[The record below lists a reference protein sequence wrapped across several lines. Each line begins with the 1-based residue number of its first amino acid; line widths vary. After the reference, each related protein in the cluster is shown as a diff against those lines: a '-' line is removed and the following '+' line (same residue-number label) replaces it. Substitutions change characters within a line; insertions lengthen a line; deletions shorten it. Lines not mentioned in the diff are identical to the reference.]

1 MTDSDS
7 DVAHGE
13 GETET
18 EIPLWSFR
26 LGFGPFAPRR
36 PNDANYAAYMR
47 VKTRP
52 PLGCT
57 FREDYGFARLE
68 CRWPG
73 PDRLAAVGRL
83 VREIRTAYGLVGTDD
98 LGIERLGEWAPGDRE
113 WAECT
118 VGQLLLMGAG
128 RAEQLG
134 YGLEEVLAF
143 VRDAMAPPLT
153 PRQAA
158 GRLQSGED
166 DPEGDDPDEGDPEE
180 DSSEEDC
187 SEEDNPAEDD
197 PEGAGPDGAGSE
209 RDGPERDGPAA
220 DDAEPSSV
228 FGPASGSDPIGGTPA

>member
-7 DVAHGE
+7 DVARGE
-13 GETET
+13 GEIEA
-18 EIPLWSFR
+18 EIEDQVPLWSFR

-83 VREIRTAYGLVGTDD
+83 VREIRTAFGLVGTDD
-98 LGIERLGEWAPGDRE
+98 LGIERLGEWAPDDRE

-118 VGQLLLMGAG
+118 VGQLLLMGTG

-134 YGLEEVLAF
+134 YGLEDVLAF

-158 GRLQSGED
+158 GRSRSEEADPEEDDPADDDDPDED
-166 DPEGDDPDEGDPEE
+166 DPEEDEPEE
-180 DSSEEDC
+180 DAPD
-187 SEEDNPAEDD
+187 EDD
-197 PEGAGPDGAGSE
+197 AAE
-209 RDGPERDGPAA
+209 PA
-220 DDAEPSSV
+220 DPEPSSESESESEPESETR
-228 FGPASGSDPIGGTPA
+228 PASAPAPGSEPIGGTPA

>member
-13 GETET
+13 SESEYR
-18 EIPLWSFR
+18 IPLWSFR

-73 PDRLAAVGRL
+73 RDRLAAVGRL
-83 VREIRTAYGLVGTDD
+83 VREIRTAFGLVGTDD
-98 LGIERLGEWAPGDRE
+98 LGIERLGEWAPDDRE

-118 VGQLLLMGAG
+118 VGQLLLMGTV

-134 YGLEEVLAF
+134 YGLEDVLAF
-143 VRDAMAPPLT
+143 VRDAMAPALT

-158 GRLQSGED
+158 GRSRSDED
-166 DPEGDDPDEGDPEE
+166 DSEDDDPDEDEE
-180 DSSEEDC
+180 EAGED
-187 SEEDNPAEDD
+187 EAGEDDVPASDD
-197 PEGAGPDGAGSE
+197 PEPSSE
-209 RDGPERDGPAA
+209 PEPETETESAPAA
-220 DDAEPSSV
+220 
-228 FGPASGSDPIGGTPA
+228 PAPGSDPIGGTPA

>member
-7 DVAHGE
+7 DVARRE
-13 GETET
+13 CELDD

-26 LGFGPFAPRR
+26 LGFGRFAPRR

-47 VKTRP
+47 LKTGP

-73 PDRLAAVGRL
+73 PDRLAAIGRL

-98 LGIERLGEWAPGDRE
+98 LGIERLGEWAPDDRE
-113 WAECT
+113 WAECA

-128 RAEQLG
+128 RAQQLG
-134 YGLEEVLAF
+134 YGLEQVLAF
-143 VRDAMAPPLT
+143 VRDAMAPPLS

-158 GRLQSGED
+158 GRSRSAGED
-166 DPEGDDPDEGDPEE
+166 SEGDDSADDSDENDPE
-180 DSSEEDC
+180 DG
-187 SEEDNPAEDD
+187 DN
-197 PEGAGPDGAGSE
+197 
-209 RDGPERDGPAA
+209 
-220 DDAEPSSV
+220 AEPSSE
-228 FGPASGSDPIGGTPA
+228 PDAPSGSAPIGGTPA

>member
-13 GETET
+13 GESEA
-18 EIPLWSFR
+18 EIEDRIPLWSFR

-36 PNDANYAAYMR
+36 PNDANYSAYMR

-83 VREIRTAYGLVGTDD
+83 VREIRTAFGLVGTDD
-98 LGIERLGEWAPGDRE
+98 LGIERLGEWAPDDRE

-118 VGQLLLMGAG
+118 VGQLLLMGTG

-134 YGLEEVLAF
+134 YGLEDVLAF
-143 VRDAMAPPLT
+143 VRDAMAPPLA

-158 GRLQSGED
+158 GRSRSEEADPEEDDPDEDDDDPDED
-166 DPEGDDPDEGDPEE
+166 DPEEEAPDGDEA
-180 DSSEEDC
+180 
-187 SEEDNPAEDD
+187 AEPDD
-197 PEGAGPDGAGSE
+197 PE
-209 RDGPERDGPAA
+209 
-220 DDAEPSSV
+220 PSSESE
-228 FGPASGSDPIGGTPA
+228 FETRPESAPEPGSDPIGGTPA